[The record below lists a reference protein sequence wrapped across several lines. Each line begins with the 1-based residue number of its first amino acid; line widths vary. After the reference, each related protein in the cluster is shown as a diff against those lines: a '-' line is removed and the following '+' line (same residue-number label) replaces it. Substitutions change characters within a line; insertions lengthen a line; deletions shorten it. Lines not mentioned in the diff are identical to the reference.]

1 MTRKP
6 TIAPLLATTLAL
18 ALAQAAQAQT
28 LDATTTT
35 TGTAA
40 TTIDSSST
48 LQSVSIDPNVAA
60 LRQSTNTFSRM
71 FRNLPPFALQSDS
84 VRTAMKQLGAA
95 GGVLDAKDV
104 LTDPIQSITNPA
116 VFSPN
121 NADNP
126 NMTAG
131 VTFFGQFLDHD
142 ITLDKNSPLNQN
154 ASPSRTINFRTAAFD
169 LDSVYGN
176 GPAGSPELYQTV
188 NGRIKFKL
196 ERIPG
201 AEAVSRNGAPRYDL
215 PRKAD
220 GTAIVAE
227 GRNDENAILSQFQVA
242 MLRFHNAVTDH
253 LANQPGNAGAKPA
266 ALFAAA
272 RRYVTWHYQ
281 WIVVNEFLPQTIG
294 QDRVNNILANGTRF
308 FNAQDPTNQYVA
320 ADGSR
325 NILLPIEF
333 SVAAYRFGHSQVR
346 PSYRLNFGPTGGAP
360 FFAFIFDDNLDPADP
375 DPADLR
381 GAKRAPRR
389 FVDWQTFFN
398 FGDGN
403 FRPNKRIDSHLS
415 TPLMILPGAKAPSP
429 GLPADGLQ
437 SLASRN
443 LVRHVNFGL
452 PSGQAIATRMGV
464 TALTPAELP
473 ELASYVVDGGVRL
486 DQSTPLW
493 YYILKEAEVKESGL
507 RMGDVGGN
515 IVGEVFVGL
524 LKADS
529 ASYLSVRPG
538 WKPTLPSATPG
549 TFKITDLLNF
559 AGAVPPL

>member
-1 MTRKP
+1 MTRKQ
-6 TIAPLLATTLAL
+6 TLLPLLALTLA
-18 ALAQAAQAQT
+18 AQAAQAQT
-28 LDATTTT
+28 LDT
-35 TGTAA
+35 TGTTAA
-40 TTIDSSST
+40 GLDSSST

-60 LRQSTNTFSRM
+60 LRQATNTFTRM
-71 FRNLPPFALQSDS
+71 FRNLPPFAPQTDS
-84 VRTAMKQLGAA
+84 VRTAMKQLGAV

-104 LTDPIQSITNPA
+104 LTDPIKSITDPA
-116 VFSPN
+116 NFSPN
-121 NADNP
+121 NPDNP

-142 ITLDKNSPLNQN
+142 ITLDKNSPLNQVS
-154 ASPSRTINFRTAAFD
+154 SPSRTVNFRTAAFD

-176 GPAGSPELYQTV
+176 GPAGSPELYQTI
-188 NGRIKFKL
+188 NGRIKFKV

-215 PRKAD
+215 PRAAD

-227 GRNDENAILSQFQVA
+227 ARNDENAILSQFQVA

-253 LANQPGNAGAKPA
+253 LAAQPGNANAKPA

-281 WIVVNEFLPQTIG
+281 WIIVNEFLPQTIG
-294 QDRVNNILANGTRF
+294 QDRVNNLLANGTRF
-308 FNAQDPTNQYVA
+308 FNAQDSANQYVA
-320 ADGSR
+320 ADGNR

-346 PSYRLNFGPTGGAP
+346 PSYRLNFGPTGGSP
-360 FFAFIFDDNLDPADP
+360 FFAFIFDDNLDPANP

-381 GAKRAPRR
+381 GGKRAPRR

-415 TPLMILPGAKAPSP
+415 SPLMILPGSRAPAP

-452 PSGQAIATRMGV
+452 PSGQDIAYRMGV

-538 WKPTLPSATPG
+538 WKPTLPSAAPG
-549 TFKITDLLNF
+549 TFKITDLLKF

>member
-1 MTRKP
+1 MKLRQ
-6 TIAPLLATTLAL
+6 TIVPLFALTLA
-18 ALAQAAQAQT
+18 AQVTQAQT
-28 LDATTTT
+28 LDATSTTAV
-35 TGTAA
+35 G
-40 TTIDSSST
+40 IDSNST
-48 LQSVSIDPNVAA
+48 LQEVSVDPNVAA
-60 LRQSTNTFSRM
+60 LRQATNTFGRM
-71 FRNLPPFALQSDS
+71 FRNLPPFAPQTDS
-84 VRTAMKQLGAA
+84 VRTAMKQLGAV

-104 LTDPIQSITNPA
+104 LTDPIKSITDPA
-116 VFSPN
+116 NFSPN

-142 ITLDKNSPLNQN
+142 ITLDKNSPLNRN

-201 AEAVSRNGAPRYDL
+201 AEAVSRNGVPRYDL
-215 PRKAD
+215 PRSAD

-227 GRNDENAILSQFQVA
+227 ARNDENSILSQFQVA

-253 LANQPGNAGAKPA
+253 LAAQPGNANAKPA

-281 WIVVNEFLPQTIG
+281 WIIVNEFLPQTIG
-294 QDRVNNILANGTRF
+294 QDRLNNILANGTRF
-308 FNAQDPTNQYVA
+308 FNAQDPANQYVA
-320 ADGSR
+320 ADGNR

-346 PSYRLNFGPTGGAP
+346 PSYRLNFGPTGGSP
-360 FFAFIFDDNLDPADP
+360 FFAFIFDDNLDPANP

-381 GAKRAPRR
+381 GGKRAPRR

-415 TPLMILPGAKAPSP
+415 SPLMILPGSKAPAP

-452 PSGQAIATRMGV
+452 PSGQDIAYRLGV
-464 TALTPAELP
+464 PALTPAELP

-493 YYILKEAEVKESGL
+493 YYILKEAEVKENGL

-529 ASYLSVRPG
+529 GSYLSVRPG

-549 TFKITDLLNF
+549 TFKITDLLKF

>member
-1 MTRKP
+1 MKLKP
-6 TIAPLLATTLAL
+6 TFVPLLAL
-18 ALAQAAQAQT
+18 ALLQSAHAQT
-28 LDATTTT
+28 TDSTAIDPNTTVQ
-35 TGTAA
+35 AV
-40 TTIDSSST
+40 ST
-48 LQSVSIDPNVAA
+48 DPNVAA
-60 LRQSTNTFSRM
+60 LRQSTNTFTRM
-71 FRNLPPFALQSDS
+71 FRNLPAFAPQTDS
-84 VRTAMKQLGAA
+84 VRTAMKQLGAV
-95 GGVLDAKDV
+95 GGVLDAQDV

-142 ITLDKNSPLNQN
+142 ITLDKKSPLNQVV
-154 ASPSRTINFRTAAFD
+154 SPSRTVNFRTAAFD
-169 LDSVYGN
+169 LDSLYGN
-176 GPAGSPELYQTV
+176 GPGGSPELYETV
-188 NGRIKFKL
+188 NGRIKFKV

-215 PRKAD
+215 PRAAD
-220 GTAIVAE
+220 GTAVMAE
-227 GRNDENAILSQFQVA
+227 GRNDENAIVSQFHVA

-253 LANQPGNAGAKPA
+253 LATRPGNANASPA

-272 RRYVTWHYQ
+272 RRYVSWHYQ
-281 WIVVNEFLPQTIG
+281 WIVVHEFLPMTIG
-294 QDRVNNILANGTRF
+294 QGRVDGILANGPRF
-308 FNAQDPTNQYVA
+308 FDAQDPANQYVA

-346 PSYRLNFGPTGGAP
+346 PSYRLNFGPTGGSP
-360 FFAFIFDDNLDPADP
+360 FFAFIFDDSLDATQP

-381 GAKRAPRR
+381 GGKRAPRR

-403 FRPNKRIDSHLS
+403 SRPNKLIDRHLS
-415 TPLMILPGAKAPSP
+415 TPLMVLPGAKAPAP
-429 GLPADGLQ
+429 GLPDDGLQ

-452 PSGQAIATRMGV
+452 PSGQAIASRMGV
-464 TALTPAELP
+464 TALSPAELP

-493 YYILKEAEVKESGL
+493 YYVLKEAEVKEGGL

-524 LKADS
+524 LKADPT
-529 ASYLSVRPG
+529 SYLSVRPN
-538 WKPTLPSATPG
+538 WKPNLPAATPG
-549 TFKITDLLNF
+549 TFKITDLLKF